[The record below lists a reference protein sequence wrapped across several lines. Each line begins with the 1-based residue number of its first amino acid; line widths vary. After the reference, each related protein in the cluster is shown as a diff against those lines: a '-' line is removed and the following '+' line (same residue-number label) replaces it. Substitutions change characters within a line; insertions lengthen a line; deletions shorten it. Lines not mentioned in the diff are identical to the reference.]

1 MVALY
6 VFSCIFATIFLA
18 SIIPICQY
26 IYYTY
31 ICKETTKIN
40 YYFSEELFDR
50 HLSCPI
56 RMTNNRKDL
65 GKLWE
70 EELQH
75 ELP

>member
-18 SIIPICQY
+18 SIVPICQY

-31 ICKETTKIN
+31 IRKETAKIN
-40 YYFSEELFDR
+40 YDFSEELFDR
-50 HLSCPI
+50 HLSCPVCI
-56 RMTNNRKDL
+56 INNRKDL

>member
-6 VFSCIFATIFLA
+6 IFSCILAVILLA

-26 IYYTY
+26 IHYTY
-31 ICKETTKIN
+31 IRKETTKIN

-50 HLSCPI
+50 HLGYPVLVI
-56 RMTNNRKDL
+56 NNRKDL
-65 GKLWE
+65 EKLWE

>member
-6 VFSCIFATIFLA
+6 IFSCILAVIFLA

-31 ICKETTKIN
+31 IRKETTKIN

-50 HLSCPI
+50 HLDCPVLV
-56 RMTNNRKDL
+56 TNNRKDL

-75 ELP
+75 EFP

>member
-1 MVALY
+1 MVAVY

-18 SIIPICQY
+18 SITPICQY

-31 ICKETTKIN
+31 IRKETTKIN

-75 ELP
+75 KLP

>member
-6 VFSCIFATIFLA
+6 IFSCIFATIFLA

-40 YYFSEELFDR
+40 YYFSDELFDR
-50 HLSCPI
+50 HLSCPVCI
-56 RMTNNRKDL
+56 INNRKDL
-65 GKLWE
+65 EKLWE

>member
-6 VFSCIFATIFLA
+6 IFACIFATIFLA
-18 SIIPICQY
+18 SIVPICQY

-31 ICKETTKIN
+31 IRKETIKIN

-50 HLSCPI
+50 HLGCPVFI
-56 RMTNNRKDL
+56 TNNKKDL

-75 ELP
+75 KLP